1 MRYHGKNATVEI
13 CGIKLQCESWEVR
26 PMTRWE
32 NFVAAVKS
40 FFAPAVR
47 YWAKC
52 RPVLAVYLRR
62 YWRQLAALALA
73 GGAALQAKYEFLP
86 HGVVA
91 FISTVT
97 VALGI
102 SAWKKGDPLP
112 PPPELPAF
120 DQAEEPPGPENL

>member
-1 MRYHGKNATVEI
+1 MN
-13 CGIKLQCESWEVR
+13 
-26 PMTRWE
+26 RWQK
-32 NFVAAVKS
+32 FVAALN
-40 FFAPAVR
+40 R
-47 YWAKC
+47 YWLKC
-52 RPVLAVYLRR
+52 KPVLSVYLRR

-97 VALGI
+97 VAMGI

-120 DQAEEPPGPENL
+120 DQAEDPQGPANL